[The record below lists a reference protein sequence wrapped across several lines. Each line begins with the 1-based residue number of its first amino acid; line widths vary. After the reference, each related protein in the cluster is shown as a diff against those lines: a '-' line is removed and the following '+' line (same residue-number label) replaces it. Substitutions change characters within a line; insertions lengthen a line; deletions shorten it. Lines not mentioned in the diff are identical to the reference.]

1 MIDADPDPDP
11 ERIKPFYSSQSFQDT
26 APPVKSRLKELLVAK
41 TMDPSSEC
49 EQHSH
54 GTSEDWRAIS
64 VEDPLVERWPT
75 LLDEIIAVL
84 QAFPIPWRSL
94 NVFRCSIADKHR
106 PDRSEALVVIVLQ
119 HQDEQVWSNIRRT
132 VHAVCNTNNQAPI
145 HVELVDE
152 TKGYPRA
159 PPPIRSFAIESNHP
173 LIAHWPALRAD
184 LLATLDQSGIAWTA
198 LNVLRRRRTLE
209 PSDADDTTIVV
220 TTHILDAQQG
230 QMAQERLK
238 GICAQHHQPQL
249 HVELLPG
256 VVRRLGLVE
265 PVDEPYQR
273 PPVMGSSLGPRGV
286 DWASGTMGPVL
297 MLSCAQEPPLAC
309 ILTCHHV
316 LRPSDVGANCASSD
330 ASSGAIGDAGSKNA
344 CHPAC
349 NKRACYHGSIC
360 VPQPDQV
367 VDQPSQKR
375 HDAVLTYYDRE
386 IQSRKMAIIESEQ
399 DMALGRGGR
408 NMERG
413 LKRQKQGLATYQELA
428 THRESFERRL
438 GRCLVAE

>member
-1 MIDADPDPDP
+1 MP
-11 ERIKPFYSSQSFQDT
+11 
-26 APPVKSRLKELLVAK
+26 
-41 TMDPSSEC
+41 
-49 EQHSH
+49 
-54 GTSEDWRAIS
+54 
-64 VEDPLVERWPT
+64 
-75 LLDEIIAVL
+75 
-84 QAFPIPWRSL
+84 
-94 NVFRCSIADKHR
+94 
-106 PDRSEALVVIVLQ
+106 
-119 HQDEQVWSNIRRT
+119 
-132 VHAVCNTNNQAPI
+132 
-145 HVELVDE
+145 
-152 TKGYPRA
+152 
-159 PPPIRSFAIESNHP
+159 
-173 LIAHWPALRAD
+173 
-184 LLATLDQSGIAWTA
+184 WTA

-209 PSDADDTTIVV
+209 PSDADDTTVVV
-220 TTHILDAQQG
+220 TTHIFDAQQG
-230 QMAQERLK
+230 QMVQERLK

-256 VVRRLGLVE
+256 AVTRLGLVE
-265 PVDEPYQR
+265 PVYERYER

-297 MLSCAQEPPLAC
+297 MLSRDQKPPLAC

-316 LRPSDVGANCASSD
+316 LRPSDVSAKWASID
-330 ASSGAIGDAGSKNA
+330 ASGGIIGGAGSENA

-375 HDAVLTYYDRE
+375 HDAVLAYYDRE

-413 LKRQKQGLATYQELA
+413 LERQKQGLATYQELA
-428 THRESFERRL
+428 SHREKFERRL
-438 GRCLVAE
+438 GTCLVAK